1 MNENDNINEIICS
14 FCDGGKEK
22 TISHS
27 SDSKGEIINTNKTN
41 MIIPCK
47 CKGLSHPYC
56 AMVHCVLNFITY
68 CDSCGCRYNIQI
80 VRRKKS
86 KCSQFKYIFS
96 YLLIIFLFAGISSI
110 TITYIF
116 KSSFVIEKEDYF
128 YLNYYIGFII
138 ALSFFIFL
146 IIVIVSFIRKVKEEL
161 YEEGIEV
168 RNYNENRKEDIKNDK
183 RIERIIM
190 KMRNIGNYQYM
201 LTKKMKSKMYYESIM
216 NDNLRINNYIAENN
230 NKLLL
235 EENKDENKNDEH
247 KRESSLIKLSLFELE
262 EGDSLR
268 KGRSYDI
275 IGKHEKNLR
284 TENLNGV
291 ISPLS
296 PVDIKKTD
304 TSEILIHKS
313 KTNIERKVKTKDNFI
328 DISNEILTSER
339 NDLINDEDN
348 NELSIPDIRYEQNPF
363 TRATDSQPKKII
375 NLQSIFDEERTPE
388 FANSNYAIVN
398 TYKSNSKITFTSSVN
413 AINKNKNSNNN

>member
-1 MNENDNINEIICS
+1 
-14 FCDGGKEK
+14 
-22 TISHS
+22 
-27 SDSKGEIINTNKTN
+27 
-41 MIIPCK
+41 
-47 CKGLSHPYC
+47 
-56 AMVHCVLNFITY
+56 
-68 CDSCGCRYNIQI
+68 
-80 VRRKKS
+80 
-86 KCSQFKYIFS
+86 
-96 YLLIIFLFAGISSI
+96 
-110 TITYIF
+110 
-116 KSSFVIEKEDYF
+116 
-128 YLNYYIGFII
+128 
-138 ALSFFIFL
+138 
-146 IIVIVSFIRKVKEEL
+146 
-161 YEEGIEV
+161 
-168 RNYNENRKEDIKNDK
+168 
-183 RIERIIM
+183 
-190 KMRNIGNYQYM
+190 MRNIGNYQYM